1 MNVKAQAL
9 IQAVEAAD
17 SSTSLLEAVE
27 NLAAVGL
34 EESIPTLIAALGY
47 NNQGAA
53 VATVDGLIK
62 IGEPSVQP
70 LL

>member
-17 SSTSLLEAVE
+17 SSTRLLEAVE
-27 NLAAVGL
+27 NLAAVAL

-47 NNQGAA
+47 NNKGAA

>member
-17 SSTSLLEAVE
+17 SSTRLLEAVE

-34 EESIPTLIAALGY
+34 EESIPTLIAALG
-47 NNQGAA
+47 
-53 VATVDGLIK
+53 
-62 IGEPSVQP
+62 
-70 LL
+70 